1 MEKEAENGREPRP
14 LKCFCCDFFSP
25 PSSGLEPLMQSEE
38 RALIE
43 VNSLMFSSA
52 QEETC
57 APTKE
62 PVKYGELVV
71 LG

>member
-1 MEKEAENGREPRP
+1 
-14 LKCFCCDFFSP
+14 
-25 PSSGLEPLMQSEE
+25 MQSEE
-38 RALIE
+38 RPLIE
-43 VNSLMFSSA
+43 VNSLMFSPG

-62 PVKYGELVV
+62 LVKYGELVV